1 MLLRTILF
9 CEKIRRAKEA
19 EGNGEKG
26 KKNGNQLGGS
36 DIAKLLLLLFEENED
51 KVLNTVM
58 SALGNLEEKIQL
70 TVKTKLIFQ
79 GIEIDVSGRLVYRD
93 GKEIKTTF
101 REFEILYLLASNP
114 GRVFSK
120 EQIYDIVW
128 QEPYSGD
135 YNIVMSHIRHIRE
148 KIEDNPAKPLYI
160 QTVWGIGYRFNKNVS
175 SSL

>member
-1 MLLRTILF
+1 M
-9 CEKIRRAKEA
+9 
-19 EGNGEKG
+19 
-26 KKNGNQLGGS
+26 
-36 DIAKLLLLLFEENED
+36 
-51 KVLNTVM
+51 NTVM
-58 SALGNLEEKIQL
+58 SALDTLEEKIQL
-70 TVKTKLIFQ
+70 TVATKLVFQ
-79 GIEIDVSGRLVYRD
+79 GIEIDVSSRMVYRD

-148 KIEDNPAKPLYI
+148 KIEDNPAQPLYI
-160 QTVWGIGYRFNKNVS
+160 QTVWGIGYRFNQSLS

>member
-1 MLLRTILF
+1 M
-9 CEKIRRAKEA
+9 
-19 EGNGEKG
+19 
-26 KKNGNQLGGS
+26 
-36 DIAKLLLLLFEENED
+36 
-51 KVLNTVM
+51 NTVM
-58 SALGNLEEKIQL
+58 SALDTLEEKIQL
-70 TVKTKLIFQ
+70 TVATKLVFQ
-79 GIEIDVSGRLVYRD
+79 GIEIDVSSRMVYRD

-148 KIEDNPAKPLYI
+148 KIEDDPGKPLYI
-160 QTVWGIGYRFNKNVS
+160 QTVWGIGYRFNKNLS